1 MSHDRSPEHQPGHAK
16 PASGAASAD
25 FPIVGIGASAGGLE
39 ACKALIG
46 ALPPVTGM
54 AFLLVQHLDP
64 NHESLLVDLLAGG
77 ALLVE
82 EASDG
87 VRIVKE
93 HLYVIPPGAF
103 LSIEG
108 GVLRL
113 SPPPHAYGARLPI
126 DFLLASLARVGGR
139 RAVCVILSGTGQDGS
154 LGARAIKKAGGRV
167 FVQDPNEARSDG
179 MPRSAIATGAADLV
193 LPVARI
199 PKALL
204 EDAPDAEGGARRE
217 ASDAPKPGLDAIVD
231 LLRTGTRH
239 DFTSYKLGTLQRRV
253 ERRMAMARI
262 DARDTGRYLE
272 ILRKDSKELEILA
285 KDLLI
290 HVTGFFRDRDV
301 FALLKT
307 DTIPELLRACSPA
320 RSVRVWIAGCSTGEE
335 TYSIA
340 MLFREVMRDAKTDIA
355 LQIFASD
362 VDADAVEKA
371 RAGRYPTS
379 IEADVSAERLSAF
392 FSKDDDGYKVSPELR
407 SAVVF
412 TVQDVLVDPPFA
424 RLDMVSCRNLMIYL
438 APPAQAKLVSLFRF
452 ALKQGGILLLGSSET
467 VGAKGEGRFETI
479 SKTARLYRAVGCN
492 RPLDATLLAP
502 ASIARGAKRDQKDGT
517 GPDLSPADVC
527 RRAVMRAYAP
537 ASVLIDARN
546 ACLYHHG
553 GTRDYL
559 SVATGPASHDVLEM
573 AADGMRAKL
582 RAAILRARREKARV
596 AVPGGSTNREGV
608 QTPFQID
615 VRAADD
621 AGELLLVSFVDKP
634 ESRPPARSKVR
645 EDDASRVAELE
656 GELASVR
663 AELSGAISELE
674 TSGED
679 QKVVNEEAL
688 SFNEEYQSTNEEL
701 VTSKEE
707 LQAFNEELAALNG
720 QLQET
725 LEKQRTTSNDLQNVL
740 YSTDVATLFLDAD
753 LRIRFFTPAT
763 KAVFN
768 VIASDVGRPLD
779 DLKSLASDDRLAS
792 DIQKVLHD
800 LAPLEREVEGRGGV
814 WFVRRIL
821 PYKGHDGSVAG
832 VVMTFTDVTGRKH
845 DSSALEAAKR
855 QAEQATL
862 VKSRFLAA
870 ASHDLRQPLQT
881 LSLIQGLLAK
891 TAKGEG
897 TERLVVAL
905 AETLSAMGGMLDTLL
920 DVNQIEAGTVR
931 LDVVSFPIIEL
942 LDRLRDEFAYHVEA
956 HNLSLHV
963 VASSH
968 RVLSDRSLLER
979 MVRNLL
985 SNALKYTSRGKVLLG
1000 CRRRG
1005 GVLRIEIWDTGSGI
1019 ADRDLAAIFGEYHQL
1034 GNAARERSRGLGLG
1048 LSIVQRLGKLL
1059 GHRVDVRSVVGKGS
1073 VFTVDVALAD
1083 EAAATSEPRGDIAL
1097 PHRRR
1102 TGLIL
1107 IVEDDPQIRELLSL
1121 TLSGEGHRTVS
1132 AQDGSEALRMVAK
1145 DGVRPDLIL
1154 ADYNLPNEMDGL
1166 ESAKRIQKELGRKI
1180 PVVILTGDI
1189 STTTLRTIAEH
1200 DCVKLDKPVLPD
1212 ELSKLL
1218 QELLAPP
1225 SIPTPSVV
1233 KDLRLRREMRPV
1245 VFVIDDDDDVREW
1258 IRGLF
1263 ESDGRVVEDFPDAES
1278 FLRSYRPG
1286 SEGCLL
1292 VDACLPGKS
1301 GLELLA
1307 HLRGIGET
1315 MPAIV
1320 ITGRSDVAMAIGAMK
1335 VGASDFI
1342 EKPGSPDELLACV
1355 ERALAHSHDVSER
1368 TAWREDAV
1376 GHLARL
1382 TPRQHQIMDLVLA
1395 GNPSKNIAVDLGISQ
1410 RTVENHRASI
1420 MRKTGSKSLPALAR
1434 LVLTAVPA

>member
-1 MSHDRSPEHQPGHAK
+1 MSHDRSPEQLAGE
-16 PASGAASAD
+16 AAPSKGVAAAD
-25 FPIVGIGASAGGLE
+25 FPIVGIGASAGGLD
-39 ACKALIG
+39 ACRAFIG

-64 NHESLLVDLLAGG
+64 SHDSLLVDLLAGG
-77 ALLVE
+77 TLSVE

-87 VRIVKE
+87 ARIEKE

-108 GVLRL
+108 GGLRL
-113 SPPPHAYGARLPI
+113 SPPPQPHGARLPI

-139 RAVCVILSGTGQDGS
+139 RSACVILSGTGQDGS
-154 LGARAIKKAGGRV
+154 LGARAIKDAGGRV
-167 FVQDPNEARSDG
+167 FVQDPDDARSDG
-179 MPRSAIATGAADLV
+179 MPRSVIATGVADLV

-204 EDAPDAEGGARRE
+204 DGVPDAGKGDGRE
-217 ASDAPKPGLDAIVD
+217 PSDMPQRGLDAIVD

-239 DFTSYKLGTLQRRV
+239 DFTSYKLGTLQRRI
-253 ERRMAMARI
+253 ERRMSMARI

-272 ILRKDSKELEILA
+272 LLRRDPEELEILA

-301 FALLKT
+301 FELLKRE
-307 DTIPELLRACSPA
+307 TIPALLRACAPA

-335 TYSIA
+335 TYSVA
-340 MLFREVMRDAKTDIA
+340 MLFREVMREAKIDLT

-371 RAGRYPTS
+371 RAGYYPTS
-379 IEADVSAERLSAF
+379 IEGDVSGERLSAF
-392 FSKDDDGYKVSPELR
+392 FSKDDGGYKVSPELR

-452 ALKQGGILLLGSSET
+452 SLKQGGILLLGNSET
-467 VGAKGEGRFETI
+467 VGRQSEGRFETI
-479 SKTARLYRAVGCN
+479 SKTARLYKAVGGHK
-492 RPLDATLLAP
+492 PLDATLLTP
-502 ASIARGAKRDQKDGT
+502 GTGTGGAKRDRKDGSQ
-517 GPDLSPADVC
+517 PVLSPADIC
-527 RRAVMRAYAP
+527 RRAVMQAYTP
-537 ASVLIDARN
+537 ASVLVDAN
-546 ACLYHHG
+546 NQCLFHHG
-553 GTRDYL
+553 RTQDYL
-559 SVATGPASHDVLEM
+559 SVAPGLASHDVLEM
-573 AADGMRAKL
+573 AGDGTRAKL
-582 RAAILRARREKARV
+582 RSAILRARREKARV
-596 AVPGGSTNREGV
+596 VVSGGSTSSNGIP
-608 QTPFQID
+608 TPFQID

-621 AGELLLVSFVDKP
+621 GDLLLVSFVDVP
-634 ESRPPARSKVR
+634 EARPPTRKRVLK
-645 EDDASRVAELE
+645 EENLSRVAELE
-656 GELASVR
+656 
-663 AELSGAISELE
+663 AELEDARAKLRGAISEFE

-679 QKVVNEEAL
+679 QKAVNEEAL

-753 LRIRFFTPAT
+753 LKIRFFTPAT
-763 KAVFN
+763 RAVFS
-768 VIASDVGRPLD
+768 VIASDIGRPLD
-779 DLKSLASDDRLAS
+779 DLKSLAPDDRLPG
-792 DIQKVLHD
+792 DIQEVLHGR
-800 LAPLEREVEGRGGV
+800 APVEREVEGRGGV
-814 WFVRRIL
+814 WLVRRIL
-821 PYKGHDGSVAG
+821 PYRGHDDSVEG
-832 VVMTFTDVTGRKH
+832 VVITFTDVTGRKH
-845 DSSALEAAKR
+845 DSSALEEAKR

-862 VKSRFLAA
+862 AKSRFLAA

-891 TAKGEG
+891 TVNGGGADG
-897 TERLVVAL
+897 LVVAL
-905 AETLSAMGGMLDTLL
+905 ADTLAAMGGMLDTLL

-931 LDVVSFPIIEL
+931 LDVVSFPVVEL
-942 LDRLRDEFAYHVEA
+942 LDRLRDEFAYHAEA
-956 HNLSLHV
+956 HNLSLRV
-963 VASSH
+963 VASGQC
-968 RVLSDRSLLER
+968 VVSDRRLLER

-985 SNALKYTSRGKVLLG
+985 SNALKYTTRGKVLLG

-1019 ADRDLAAIFGEYHQL
+1019 AEDDLGAIFAEYHQL
-1034 GNAARERSRGLGLG
+1034 GNSARERSRGLGLG
-1048 LSIVQRLGKLL
+1048 LSIVRSLGKLL
-1059 GHRVDVRSVVGKGS
+1059 GHEVGVRSVAGKGS

-1083 EAAATSEPRGDIAL
+1083 DPAMTSAQRSGGAATD
-1097 PHRRR
+1097 RRR

-1121 TLSGEGHRTVS
+1121 SLSSEGHRTV
-1132 AQDGSEALRMVAK
+1132 AAPDGAAAVRMVAK
-1145 DGVRPDLIL
+1145 EGVRPDLIL
-1154 ADYNLPNEMDGL
+1154 ADYNLPDGMDGL
-1166 ESAKRIQKELGRKI
+1166 EAAKKIQKEVGRNI

-1189 STTTLRTIAEH
+1189 STTTLRIIAEH
-1200 DCVKLDKPVLPD
+1200 DCVKLDKPVHPD

-1218 QELLAPP
+1218 QELLEPP
-1225 SIPTPSVV
+1225 STFAPSS
-1233 KDLRLRREMRPV
+1233 KDLRHRREATGPL
-1245 VFVIDDDDDVREW
+1245 VFVIDDDNDVRKW

-1263 ESDGRVVEDFPDAES
+1263 ESAGRVVEDYPDAES
-1278 FLRSYRPG
+1278 FLAAYRPG
-1286 SEGCLL
+1286 LEGCLV

-1307 HLRGIGET
+1307 HLRGIGQS

-1342 EKPGSPDELLACV
+1342 EKPASPDELLACV

-1368 TAWREDAV
+1368 IAWREDAV
-1376 GHLARL
+1376 GHLTGL
-1382 TPRQHQIMDLVLA
+1382 TQRQHQVMDLVLA
-1395 GNPSKNIAVDLGISQ
+1395 GSPSKNIAFDLGISQ

-1420 MRKTGSKSLPALAR
+1420 MKRTGCKSLPALAR
-1434 LVLTAVPA
+1434 LVLAAEPS